1 MNENTRDPLS
11 LTPNKDLLTILKT
24 ELEFLKIGGYSQT
37 ARAPWRPQFIFQD
50 SPTCPNFDPA
60 EPPRACTECALI
72 HLVPE
77 NSRNKKVA
85 CRHIPLNDQDET
97 IDTFYR
103 YGTQE
108 TLEAALTEWLKAT
121 IARLEREKA
130 SSAHAPTHAEPEL
143 QAQVAAR

>member
-11 LTPNKDLLTILKT
+11 LTQNKDLLSILKT

-60 EPPRACTECALI
+60 EPPCPCTECALI
-72 HLVPE
+72 QLVPE
-77 NSRNKKVA
+77 DSRNKKVA
-85 CRHIPLNDQDET
+85 CRYIPLNDQGET

-103 YGTQE
+103 YSTPEMLE
-108 TLEAALTEWLKAT
+108 TALTEWLKTT

-130 SSAHAPTHAEPEL
+130 RSSSVAAHPEPEL
-143 QAQVAAR
+143 QARVTAH